1 MGMRIM
7 TPGGPAPTWTV
18 ALKGLLDLPFP
29 QGGLAQ
35 EAQGEGDVAR
45 LRQGA
50 GVVEGGGGVVVLGH
64 PPFYPRF
71 GLCWRQA

>member
-7 TPGGPAPTWTV
+7 TPGGPAPTWT
-18 ALKGLLDLPFP
+18 AAMKGLLDLPFP

-35 EAQGEGDVAR
+35 EAQGEDDVAW
-45 LRQGA
+45 LRHGA
-50 GVVEGGGGVVVLGH
+50 GAVEGGGGVVVLSH
-64 PPFYPRF
+64 LPFYPRF

>member
-18 ALKGLLDLPFP
+18 AMRDSRLPFP

-35 EAQGEGDVAR
+35 EAQGEDDVAR
-45 LRQGA
+45 LRHGA
-50 GVVEGGGGVVVLGH
+50 GAVEGGGGVVVLSH
-64 PPFYPRF
+64 LPFYPRF